1 MKLQQKLLLPIA
13 LLILLLVGA
22 TGTLSYRAAEKGLT
36 DSLLGNMS
44 GESRSILRSIN
55 DTIAGGTL
63 DIQRIAA
70 GDLVQNF
77 LRGDFKNPEEQK
89 KASERF
95 LIISDSYKHLMRVSL
110 LDTNGVVIA
119 SSVASSLGSGENAGA
134 DFFLAALKG
143 SPSIGSPYKSTRTGH
158 GVMAIASPVT
168 VDGKIMGVIFAT
180 LDLDSLFER
189 FVAPSKINKTGY
201 AYVAYKNGQ
210 IIMHKNKDE
219 LAFNDNIPI
228 KSTLQKFS
236 QQESGVSE
244 FESAAGVPCFV
255 YFMTDK
261 NIGFTVVIQ
270 DEISDAFA
278 TLNDIRWASI
288 VSAVVAVLL
297 GALVVFLIV
306 RPIVSA
312 LQQGVRFAGEIA
324 TGKLDGE
331 LKVSRK
337 DEIGTLA
344 DALRTIPEALKNII
358 DEYAALEKHI
368 EEGRLD
374 SKGDGSR
381 FSGDFARLVNGTNA
395 IVDRFRMVL
404 NSMPSPVA
412 VYDTTGGCIFL
423 NTAGRTTTKED
434 YQGKTYSMLFAAEDG
449 SDPRNALRR
458 ALEGGT
464 TASAETRANP
474 NGKAMDIGY
483 SAIPIR
489 SASGVIVAVLQ
500 LITDLTEIKTTQR
513 TILEVAGQ
521 ATDISNRM
529 AAASEQL
536 SAQVEQ
542 VGHGAEVQRERV
554 SSTATAMEEMN
565 ATVMEVARN
574 AEQARVQVES
584 TREKAEN
591 GTSLVGKVIA
601 AINQVNTVA
610 LDMQAHM
617 EELGKQAESIG
628 GVMNVISDI
637 ADQTNL
643 LALNAAIEAA
653 RAGEAG
659 RGFAVVADE
668 VRKLAEKT
676 MGATTEVGSNIQGIQ
691 QATRSNIQSMD
702 NAAKQA
708 GEAAALAATS
718 GTALEEIRALV
729 AANQSLIAGIATAA
743 EEQSATSEEI
753 NSSVEEINTIAGETA
768 TGMEQSTSAV
778 SEVARMAQELRA
790 LLSRLQG

>member
-13 LLILLLVGA
+13 LLILFLVGA
-22 TGTLSYRAAEKGLT
+22 TGMLSYLEAEKGLT
-36 DSLLGNMS
+36 DSLIGNMQ
-44 GESRSILRSIN
+44 GEARSVHRSIN
-55 DTIAGGTL
+55 DTIAGGTR
-63 DIQRIAA
+63 DIQRIA
-70 GDLVQNF
+70 GEDIVQDF
-77 LRGDFKNPEEQK
+77 LKGDFKNPELQK
-89 KASERF
+89 KTSER
-95 LIISDSYKHLMRVSL
+95 LLAVSDSYQHLMRVSV
-110 LDTNGVVIA
+110 LDTDGVVIA
-119 SSVASSLGSGENAGA
+119 SSVAASVGSNENAGA
-134 DFFLAALKG
+134 DFFRAAMKG
-143 SPSIGSPYKSTRTGH
+143 APAIGSPYKSTRSGH
-158 GVMAIASPVT
+158 GVMAIAVPAS
-168 VDGKIMGVIFAT
+168 VDGKLMGVVYAT
-180 LDLDSLFER
+180 LDLDSLYDR
-189 FVAPSKINKTGY
+189 FVAPVKINTTGY
-201 AYVAYKNGQ
+201 AYVTYTNGQ
-210 IIMHKNKDE
+210 IVMHKEKDK
-219 LAFNDNIPI
+219 LAFNDSIPA
-228 KSTLQKFS
+228 KSTFQSFS
-236 QQESGVSE
+236 QKESGVSE
-244 FESAAGVPCFV
+244 LMNAAGVPCFI

-261 NIGFTVVIQ
+261 NTGFTVVLQ

-278 TLNDIRWASI
+278 TLNDIRWTTI
-288 VSAVVAVLL
+288 VSAVVAVVL

-312 LQQGVRFAGEIA
+312 LLRGVHFAGEVA
-324 TGKLDGE
+324 AGRLDGT
-331 LKVSRK
+331 LNVSRK

-344 DALRTIPEALKNII
+344 AALRTIPEALKNII
-358 DEYAALEKHI
+358 GEYAALEKNI

-374 SKGDGSR
+374 SKGDGTR

-395 IVDRFRMVL
+395 IVDRFRLVL

-412 VYDTTGGCIFL
+412 VYDTSGGCIFL

-434 YQGKTYSMLFAAEDG
+434 YLGKTYSSLFASEDAA
-449 SDPRNALRR
+449 DPRNALRR

-464 TASAETRANP
+464 TASAETRATP
-474 NGKAMDIGY
+474 NGKAMDLGY
-483 SAIPIR
+483 SAIPVR
-489 SASGVIVAVLQ
+489 TASGAIVAVLQ

-529 AAASEQL
+529 AAASEEL

-542 VGHGAEVQRERV
+542 VGNGADVQRERV

-574 AEQARVQVES
+574 AEQARTQVES
-584 TREKAEN
+584 TREKAED
-591 GTSLVGKVIA
+591 GASLVGKVIT

-610 LDMQAHM
+610 LDMQTHM

-702 NAAKQA
+702 NAARQA

-768 TGMEQSTSAV
+768 SGMERSTSAV
-778 SEVARMAQELRA
+778 TEVARMAQELRV
-790 LLSRLQG
+790 LLSRLQS